1 MWNLKPT
8 RIKCIAAYQDGISS
22 RPSLPGSRVYHRY
35 RCWDGLERV
44 MIQRSIRLKGSKCVL
59 TRSATAAV
67 IGESPVT
74 GVLGFYMLK
83 NTSRCGFDEF
93 LLRAWRECRRQNR
106 RQAQVQ
112 PVWFG
117 SKNMKLSV
125 FNQFGFIL
133 GWADSL
139 PDVVDDLLAHPAEN
153 IFCQCRFWDF
163 HTLLS
168 MQGKS

>member
-1 MWNLKPT
+1 MRTNHCKHKKTTEIFFIHVNKPRKT
-8 RIKCIAAYQDGISS
+8 PIFLRVESKTNPDQVQHCLSRWHFFPSFSSGISS
-22 RPSLPGSRVYHRY
+22 SLYLKY

-59 TRSATAAV
+59 RRSATAAV

-74 GVLGFYMLK
+74 GLLGFYMLK

-93 LLRAWRECRRQNR
+93 LPRAWRECRRQNR

-133 GWADSL
+133 G
-139 PDVVDDLLAHPAEN
+139 
-153 IFCQCRFWDF
+153 
-163 HTLLS
+163 
-168 MQGKS
+168 